1 MARLQVL
8 NPVAQT
14 VQHKVDP
21 APRLD
26 GLGGK
31 TIGLY
36 WNMKAGGDVAL
47 QRVADLLDARYQDVK
62 LKWYIPAQGFVLRHG
77 GPEEFDRIA
86 QECDAVI
93 GTTSD

>member
-1 MARLQVL
+1 MARMQVL

-26 GLGGK
+26 GLRGK

-47 QRVADLLDARYQDVK
+47 EQTARLMGERFRGAQFKYYVGSVGASMRHATSEDAERVA
-62 LKWYIPAQGFVLRHG
+62 G
-77 GPEEFDRIA
+77 
-86 QECDAVI
+86 ECDAVV
-93 GTTSD
+93 GTTGD